1 MLIVSDLVLLVVAT
15 GLVVL
20 AGCFAM
26 IDAALSE
33 VSPARVAEMTRE
45 YVRGAATLYA
55 VAVDARRHISLLLM
69 LRLICEVAAT
79 TVVTIVA
86 VHTWGV
92 GWASALATI
101 VVMTVVSFVLI
112 GVGPRT
118 IGRQHGYGVAL
129 ATAGLT
135 RWLGRVL
142 GPLSQMLILLGN
154 ALTPGRGYREGPFA
168 TQVELREIVDLAEKR
183 GVVEHDER
191 EMIHSVFELGSTI
204 AREVMVPRTDVVW
217 IERTKSPRQALA
229 LALRSGFSRIPV
241 VGENVDDVVGVVYLK
256 DLVRRTQNGGDAERN
271 LRVGDVMRGADFVPE
286 SKPVDELLR
295 EMQARRTHMAIV
307 IDEYGGTAG
316 LVTIEDILE
325 EIVGEI
331 TDEYDDERPPVEHLD
346 GDGVRVT
353 ARLPV
358 EDLGELFG
366 VTLPADEVETVGGL
380 LAQALGRVPIPG
392 ATAVVE
398 GLELVAESVGGRRNR
413 VDTVLVHRVA
423 PVGDAGERPA
433 ESNGRGSGRP
443 ALPDRD
449 TDTANDTADDTATAA
464 DTATV
469 PTHEENQTADA

>member
-1 MLIVSDLVLLVVAT
+1 MSDLVLVLVAT

-33 VSPARVAEMTRE
+33 VSAARVAEMTRE
-45 YVRGAATLYA
+45 DVRGAATLYT
-55 VAVDARRHISLLLM
+55 VALDARRHISLLLL

-86 VHTWGV
+86 VDSWGV
-92 GWASALATI
+92 GWTAALATI
-101 VVMTVVSFVLI
+101 AAMTVVSFVLV

-118 IGRQHGYGVAL
+118 LGRQHSYAVAL

-168 TQVELREIVDLAEKR
+168 TQVELREIVDLAEQR

-191 EMIHSVFELGSTI
+191 DMIHSVFSLGTTI
-204 AREVMVPRTDVVW
+204 VREVMVPRTDVVW
-217 IERTKSPRQALA
+217 IERTKSVRQALA

-241 VGENVDDVVGVVYLK
+241 VGENVDDIVGVVYLK
-256 DLVRRTQNGGDAERN
+256 DLVRRTQGNGDADRN
-271 LRVGDVMRGADFVPE
+271 LRVGDVMRDAEFVPE

-295 EMQARRTHMAIV
+295 VMQARRTHMAIV

-331 TDEYDDERPPVEHLD
+331 TDEYDVERPPVEHLD
-346 GDGVRVT
+346 GDAVRVT

-366 VTLPADEVETVGGL
+366 VTLPTDGVETVGGL

-398 GLELVAESVGGRRNR
+398 GLELVAESAGGRRNR
-413 VDTVLVHRVA
+413 IDTVVVRRAVPA
-423 PVGDAGERPA
+423 GDRDEHPAGA
-433 ESNGRGSGRP
+433 DSRP
-443 ALPDRD
+443 ALP
-449 TDTANDTADDTATAA
+449 AHATAA
-464 DTATV
+464 DTA
-469 PTHEENQTADA
+469 PTREENQTADA